1 VVHEVC
7 VRVVSRDGS
16 PLVNSGRG
24 GGVLGA
30 RGIESRDGTVTSSHV
45 AVISVVQK
53 IVSRDRSRR
62 VNAENEGALIGG
74 RVRKI
79 DHSEGTVRGS

>member
-1 VVHEVC
+1 VSAVSVG
-7 VRVVSRDGS
+7 VVSRNRSRRING
-16 PLVNSGRG
+16 GRTSACS
-24 GGVLGA
+24 A

-53 IVSRDRSRR
+53 IVSRDRSLR

-79 DHSEGTVRGS
+79 DHGEGTIRGS